1 MRAVLRMKPAATRE
15 RRGVAL
21 LVALVGVIL
30 VGALTAA
37 TLLRVQSELTISLDG
52 SARRRAEAAAELA
65 LRMALVTGDR
75 VVLRSQPIGA
85 VQRVTTMTGGV
96 TTTVETVRTD
106 SALVWVVATGVAP
119 GVRGDARARVG
130 ASASIAG
137 GSGAPQPLPGETWV
151 AVF

>member
-1 MRAVLRMKPAATRE
+1 MTEPRK

-21 LVALVGVIL
+21 LVALVAVIV

-37 TLLRVQSELTISLDG
+37 TLLRVQSELAIALDG

-65 LRMALVTGDR
+65 LRMALATGDR
-75 VVLRSQPIGA
+75 VALRSRPIGS
-85 VQRVTTMTGGV
+85 VQRVTTVTGGV
-96 TTTVETVRTD
+96 TTTIETVRTD
-106 SALVWVVATGVAP
+106 STLLWIVATGVAP
-119 GVRGDARARVG
+119 GVRGDARSRVG

-137 GSGAPQPLPGETWV
+137 GAGPPQPLPGDTWV